1 MDLIILKLE
10 DKREV
15 RVGIDIENEIEKVVI
30 KKTNEQLDQFSNIY
44 FQKIKKNI
52 KINEL

>member
-1 MDLIILKLE
+1 MDFKKELDLI
-10 DKREV
+10 
-15 RVGIDIENEIEKVVI
+15 VI